1 MRYMAMDHSE
11 RRLLTHSCT
20 VLNRPTAHA
29 RGGGEPFARA
39 GAWVVPT
46 DERVRLP
53 ACLPV
58 SRDRPP
64 PSRAGVPTPRPRP
77 PPSELELLR
86 TFGPPMADRCA
97 LARILG

>member
-1 MRYMAMDHSE
+1 VVGARSGGAIYGHGSHC
-11 RRLLTHSCT
+11 L
-20 VLNRPTAHA
+20 VLNGPTAHA
-29 RGGGEPFARA
+29 RGGGEAFART
-39 GAWVVPT
+39 GAWVVLT
-46 DERVRLP
+46 DERAS

-64 PSRAGVPTPRPRP
+64 PSRSGVPTPRRP